1 MARDLTCDVH
11 PPIGWLTT
19 GWLPSARRALVLPGT
34 SAGILCA
41 PLWHAGGETST
52 NNGCLAGVAAQRL
65 RGAAVRGTNAQYC
78 GAGRS
83 DWRPSRA
90 DPAGWGI
97 GRTLVTAEPAHAV
110 AGRRAYR

>member
-41 PLWHAGGETST
+41 PLWHAVGG
-52 NNGCLAGVAAQRL
+52 NQYNGCLAAVAAQRL

-78 GAGRS
+78 SAGRS
-83 DWRPSRA
+83 GYRPSRA

-97 GRTLVTAEPAHAV
+97 AGTLVAAEPAHAV
-110 AGRRAYR
+110 AGRRAR